1 MPNFLHKNERVGRK
15 IAGASRRLADA
26 KPTASGMAA
35 GRKALAE
42 INASALTRRVRGGL
56 SAAGFGAGNK
66 PAISAKDQIAAVS
79 LALNQVVD
87 NVSYADLSIQLQRK
101 FASAGLRGGP
111 KHWRTPEGASGFYDA
126 SIPDA
131 VKLLGEDGIREFL
144 DGKNASHIKSVANWR
159 ELAET
164 DSNILWEDSLA
175 NYARGSADMS
185 PFEQLN
191 VRLDNGF
198 DSFRL
203 AAVKIVPRAVFYAIV
218 IEASVSIVENGI
230 YVYRGKKDVKAA
242 LQDTS
247 LNVAKSAVVGA
258 LAGGTVAG
266 VVALGAAPVI
276 AAAAP
281 ALGVI
286 GGCLLVYS
294 TADRIH
300 TAATAPLD
308 DPALRWRDDASDDA
322 LLAPLDESLELLNA
336 LKAELA
342 ISVPT
347 DARAQL
353 KQP

>member
-1 MPNFLHKNERVGRK
+1 MPNLLPKNERIARK
-15 IAGASRRLADA
+15 IAGASRRLVDA
-26 KPTASGMAA
+26 KPTASGVAA

-42 INASALTRRVRGGL
+42 MNPSALTRRVRGGL
-56 SAAGFGAGNK
+56 SSAGAATRDK
-66 PAISAKDQIAAVS
+66 RAISPKEQIAAVS

-87 NVSYADLSIQLQRK
+87 NVSYADLSAHLQRK

-111 KHWRTPEGASGFYDA
+111 KHWRAPEGASGFYDA

-131 VKLLGEDGIREFL
+131 VKMLGEDGVREFL
-144 DGKNASHIKSVANWR
+144 DGKNASHIKSVSNWC
-159 ELAET
+159 ELARI
-164 DSNILWEDSLA
+164 DSNILWEDRVA
-175 NYARGSADMS
+175 NYERGAADMS
-185 PFEQLN
+185 AFEQLN

-230 YVYRGKKDVKAA
+230 YVYRGNKNVSAA
-242 LQDTS
+242 LRDTS

-258 LAGGTVAG
+258 LAGGVVSGA
-266 VVALGAAPVI
+266 VALGAAPMIVT
-276 AAAAP
+276 AAP

-294 TADRIH
+294 AAGRIH
-300 TAATAPLD
+300 TAATSPLD
-308 DPALRWRDDASDDA
+308 DPARRWRDDASDDA

-336 LKAELA
+336 LKSELA
-342 ISVPT
+342 RSVPT
-347 DARAQL
+347 DGREQL
-353 KQP
+353 KQL

>member
-1 MPNFLHKNERVGRK
+1 MPNLLPKNERIARK

-26 KPTASGMAA
+26 KPTASGVAA

-42 INASALTRRVRGGL
+42 MNPSALTRRVRGGL
-56 SAAGFGAGNK
+56 SSDGAATRAK
-66 PAISAKDQIAAVS
+66 RAISPKEQIAAVS

-87 NVSYADLSIQLQRK
+87 NVSYADLSAHLQRK
-101 FASAGLRGGP
+101 FTSAGLRGGP
-111 KHWRTPEGASGFYDA
+111 KHWRAPEGASGFYDA

-131 VKLLGEDGIREFL
+131 VKMLGEDGVREFL
-144 DGKNASHIKSVANWR
+144 DGKNASHIKSVSNWR
-159 ELAET
+159 ELAGT
-164 DSNILWEDSLA
+164 DSNILWENRVA
-175 NYARGSADMS
+175 NYERGAADMS
-185 PFEQLN
+185 AFEQLN

-230 YVYRGKKDVKAA
+230 YVYRGKKDVGAA
-242 LQDTS
+242 LQATS

-258 LAGGTVAG
+258 LAGGVVSGT
-266 VVALGAAPVI
+266 VALGAAPVI
-276 AAAAP
+276 VTAAP

-294 TADRIH
+294 AANRIH
-300 TAATAPLD
+300 AAATAPLD
-308 DPALRWRDDASDDA
+308 DPARRWRNDSSDEA
-322 LLAPLDESLELLNA
+322 LLAPLNENLELLNA

-342 ISVPT
+342 RSVPT
-347 DARAQL
+347 DGREQL
-353 KQP
+353 KQL

>member
-1 MPNFLHKNERVGRK
+1 MPNPLHKNERIGRK
-15 IAGASRRLADA
+15 IAGVSRKLADV
-26 KPTASGMAA
+26 KPTSIGVDA

-42 INASALTRRVRGGL
+42 INPSALTRRMRGGL
-56 SAAGFGAGNK
+56 S
-66 PAISAKDQIAAVS
+66 SAKAGVGDKRVVSAKEQIAAVS
-79 LALNQVVD
+79 LALHQVVD

-101 FASAGLRGGP
+101 FTSAGLRGGP
-111 KHWRTPEGASGFYDA
+111 KNWRTHAGASGFYDA

-131 VKLLGEDGIREFL
+131 VKMLGEDGVREFL
-144 DGKNASHIKSVANWR
+144 DGKNASHIKSVSNWR

-164 DSNILWEDSLA
+164 DSNILWEDRVA
-175 NYARGSADMS
+175 NSARGSADMS
-185 PFEQLN
+185 AFEQLN

-198 DSFRL
+198 HSFRL

-230 YVYRGKKDVKAA
+230 YVYRGKKDARAA

-258 LAGGTVAG
+258 LAGTTLAG
-266 VVALGAAPVI
+266 AVALGAAPVL
-276 AAAAP
+276 ATAAP

-294 TADRIH
+294 AADRIH

-308 DPALRWRDDASDDA
+308 DAARRWRDDASDDA
-322 LLAPLDESLELLNA
+322 LLAPLDENLELLNA
-336 LKAELA
+336 LKSELA
-342 ISVPT
+342 RSVPT
-347 DARAQL
+347 DECEQL
-353 KQP
+353 KQL